1 MRNRFRECT
10 AMILMILGAVM
21 LVRGLEHTFRQGMGW
36 QGFVQASVAGALV
49 FALGFTRWRYYLR
62 QR

>member
-1 MRNRFRECT
+1 
-10 AMILMILGAVM
+10 MILMILGAVM
-21 LVRGLEHTFRQGMGW
+21 LARGLEYTFRQGMGW

>member
-1 MRNRFRECT
+1 MPVV
-10 AMILMILGAVM
+10 LMILGAVM
-21 LVRGLEHTFRQGMGW
+21 LARGLEHSFRQGLGW
-36 QGFVQASVAGALV
+36 QGFIQASVAGALV